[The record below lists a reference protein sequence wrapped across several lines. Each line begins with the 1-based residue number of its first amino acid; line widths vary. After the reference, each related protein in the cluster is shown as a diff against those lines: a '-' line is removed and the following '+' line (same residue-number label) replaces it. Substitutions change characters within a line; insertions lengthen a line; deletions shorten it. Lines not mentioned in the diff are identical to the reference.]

1 MRISCPPGSPGVTGG
16 HIELESA
23 AASLGSDRLRRALT
37 ASAGGIMESTGGS
50 AAAPA
55 KHTDSSVGESDMEAM
70 RMATE
75 GHQPENGFVSSETT
89 TPAPLTRIDQCV
101 LPFLGGFGRYQK
113 QLILLTWIP
122 ALFIGAIQFS
132 DNFLLD
138 QPNSTCVQPVLN
150 ASAPTSAPS
159 ALSERLTNNGTRGD
173 HIYNNGAHGT
183 DSDVDHMRCNCSEWK
198 FKLHTGLVQNV
209 VTKSENVM
217 LTLPPLRAREGRSP
231 RPFGESVSV
240 RRHPAPPGGLQ
251 GVNVAGLFPSPK
263 WSLVCDSASEVHI
276 AKFALVVG
284 SSFGY
289 LVFGILADWFG
300 RHPMLI
306 ISVLS
311 MLAFGLSV
319 AFSVNV
325 PMFSILRFFEGFSL
339 AGIILSLYLLRIEI
353 CLPEWRFSMNMVTCF
368 LMLAGQL
375 LMPVVAYLC
384 RDWQVLQV
392 AIICPLVLMLSYIWV
407 FPESLRWLLATQQY
421 YRSNWIMERIAKKN
435 KGDPPA
441 DGGGGG
447 RERGEGGE
455 GRGEGGREG
464 GEGGEE
470 RRRRGEGGE
479 GRGEERRMRG
489 EEKEGRGRGGGRE
502 RGEGGRRRGE
512 EKERRMRG
520 EERRGEGGRR
530 RGGEG
535 RDGRAASAQVLFF
548 AELQRVLHIK
558 PKRKCIMTMV
568 GTRNLWKNIVVL
580 CLNSLTGFGIHYC
593 FVRSLM
599 DPEGHNTIMSDNFYV
614 EFYTKAVITVASCLV
629 LCPAVGLMGRRGGLL
644 MFMIITALAS
654 LLQLGLL
661 NLLGKYSGQLNID
674 SSDTLN
680 KNLSLSF
687 SIIGMFS
694 SYGVS
699 ILSIFI
705 CAEIT
710 PTVIRGGG
718 LGLVLASAGFGMLT
732 GPIMDLHNQKGY
744 FLHHIIFACC
754 TLICIICILLLPE
767 TRRHPLP
774 ETLADGETYN
784 RQTLL
789 KPRKSGEQRFLLG
802 PSKNNRDY
810 SRVQDMALQ
819 EAATTVI
826 STMESTAS
834 SAVDLTILSTADMTA
849 PALVQVH
856 PNELEPKDP
865 NGRSP
870 SSLSGNPVT
879 DPSEDGVI
887 DASELRPLSSTSSQE
902 APDVTDPLLA
912 DEPPAADGGSVKSLP
927 HSVIP
932 QVNGGESTATRADS
946 SSGPT
951 PAALLISTTPTI
963 EPRPSSVLESPDP
976 AETRSVSP
984 ESPQSLQEDL
994 QASLAEPGALSMQD
1008 RPPPPPTPPPVPGTD
1023 RSIEPSANSCPPT
1036 ESNVDQSPPGPTT
1049 HSPLLPVTDS
1059 PITPKLDSAP
1069 PCINSRP
1076 SPPPLPGQKSILDA
1090 LGPVVIDTDGTAAQ
1104 SPTILPV
1111 TQIVRPATPEPP
1123 TAVAPP
1129 AQGPVAMDSLQ
1140 TLIDCTVS
1148 SPIDRDTLSLT
1159 DGASPDNNTPN
1170 GAASS

>member
-1 MRISCPPGSPGVTGG
+1 
-16 HIELESA
+16 
-23 AASLGSDRLRRALT
+23 
-37 ASAGGIMESTGGS
+37 MESTGGS

-70 RMATE
+70 RMETE

-209 VTKSENVM
+209 VT
-217 LTLPPLRAREGRSP
+217 
-231 RPFGESVSV
+231 
-240 RRHPAPPGGLQ
+240 
-251 GVNVAGLFPSPK
+251 K

-435 KGDPPA
+435 KVNLELDP
-441 DGGGGG
+441 
-447 RERGEGGE
+447 ENI
-455 GRGEGGREG
+455 
-464 GEGGEE
+464 
-470 RRRRGEGGE
+470 
-479 GRGEERRMRG
+479 
-489 EEKEGRGRGGGRE
+489 
-502 RGEGGRRRGE
+502 
-512 EKERRMRG
+512 
-520 EERRGEGGRR
+520 
-530 RGGEG
+530 
-535 RDGRAASAQVLFF
+535 FT
-548 AELQRVLHIK
+548 ELQRVLHIK

-810 SRVQDMALQ
+810 SRVQDLALH
-819 EAATTVI
+819 EAATTVV

-879 DPSEDGVI
+879 GPSEDGVI

-932 QVNGGESTATRADS
+932 QVNGGESTATRGDS

-976 AETRSVSP
+976 VETRSVSP

-994 QASLAEPGALSMQD
+994 QASLAEPDALSMQD
-1008 RPPPPPTPPPVPGTD
+1008 RPPPP
-1023 RSIEPSANSCPPT
+1023 
-1036 ESNVDQSPPGPTT
+1036 T
-1049 HSPLLPVTDS
+1049 HS
-1059 PITPKLDSAP
+1059 
-1069 PCINSRP
+1069 
-1076 SPPPLPGQKSILDA
+1076 
-1090 LGPVVIDTDGTAAQ
+1090 
-1104 SPTILPV
+1104 
-1111 TQIVRPATPEPP
+1111 
-1123 TAVAPP
+1123 
-1129 AQGPVAMDSLQ
+1129 
-1140 TLIDCTVS
+1140 S
-1148 SPIDRDTLSLT
+1148 SSTRY
-1159 DGASPDNNTPN
+1159 
-1170 GAASS
+1170 

>member
-1 MRISCPPGSPGVTGG
+1 HTLP
-16 HIELESA
+16 
-23 AASLGSDRLRRALT
+23 RALLT
-37 ASAGGIMESTGGS
+37 AGRNPGGIVSRGEPRRFRTANRADASAS
-50 AAAPA
+50 ALCRTRIGA
-55 KHTDSSVGESDMEAM
+55 DAM
-70 RMATE
+70 RMETE

-209 VTKSENVM
+209 VT
-217 LTLPPLRAREGRSP
+217 
-231 RPFGESVSV
+231 
-240 RRHPAPPGGLQ
+240 
-251 GVNVAGLFPSPK
+251 K

-392 AIICPLVLMLSYIWV
+392 AIICPLVLMLSYIWICVTMV

-421 YRSNWIMERIAKKN
+421 YRSNWIMEQVGCRPSI
-435 KGDPPA
+435 DH
-441 DGGGGG
+441 
-447 RERGEGGE
+447 
-455 GRGEGGREG
+455 
-464 GEGGEE
+464 
-470 RRRRGEGGE
+470 
-479 GRGEERRMRG
+479 
-489 EEKEGRGRGGGRE
+489 
-502 RGEGGRRRGE
+502 
-512 EKERRMRG
+512 
-520 EERRGEGGRR
+520 
-530 RGGEG
+530 
-535 RDGRAASAQVLFF
+535 QVLFF

-661 NLLGKYSGQLNID
+661 NLLGKYSGQLNIGN
-674 SSDTLN
+674 SDTLN

-810 SRVQDMALQ
+810 SRVQDL
-819 EAATTVI
+819 AA
-826 STMESTAS
+826 
-834 SAVDLTILSTADMTA
+834 A
-849 PALVQVH
+849 PA
-856 PNELEPKDP
+856 
-865 NGRSP
+865 
-870 SSLSGNPVT
+870 
-879 DPSEDGVI
+879 
-887 DASELRPLSSTSSQE
+887 
-902 APDVTDPLLA
+902 
-912 DEPPAADGGSVKSLP
+912 
-927 HSVIP
+927 
-932 QVNGGESTATRADS
+932 
-946 SSGPT
+946 
-951 PAALLISTTPTI
+951 
-963 EPRPSSVLESPDP
+963 
-976 AETRSVSP
+976 
-984 ESPQSLQEDL
+984 
-994 QASLAEPGALSMQD
+994 
-1008 RPPPPPTPPPVPGTD
+1008 
-1023 RSIEPSANSCPPT
+1023 
-1036 ESNVDQSPPGPTT
+1036 
-1049 HSPLLPVTDS
+1049 
-1059 PITPKLDSAP
+1059 
-1069 PCINSRP
+1069 
-1076 SPPPLPGQKSILDA
+1076 
-1090 LGPVVIDTDGTAAQ
+1090 
-1104 SPTILPV
+1104 
-1111 TQIVRPATPEPP
+1111 
-1123 TAVAPP
+1123 
-1129 AQGPVAMDSLQ
+1129 
-1140 TLIDCTVS
+1140 
-1148 SPIDRDTLSLT
+1148 
-1159 DGASPDNNTPN
+1159 GASGENMQSRGEKKNNNPRYFLPKMKCLSRVFARKKKKMPYPYEQNT
-1170 GAASS
+1170 

>member
-1 MRISCPPGSPGVTGG
+1 
-16 HIELESA
+16 
-23 AASLGSDRLRRALT
+23 
-37 ASAGGIMESTGGS
+37 MESTGGS

-70 RMATE
+70 RMETE

-209 VTKSENVM
+209 VT
-217 LTLPPLRAREGRSP
+217 
-231 RPFGESVSV
+231 
-240 RRHPAPPGGLQ
+240 
-251 GVNVAGLFPSPK
+251 K

-435 KGDPPA
+435 KVNLELDP
-441 DGGGGG
+441 
-447 RERGEGGE
+447 ENI
-455 GRGEGGREG
+455 
-464 GEGGEE
+464 
-470 RRRRGEGGE
+470 
-479 GRGEERRMRG
+479 
-489 EEKEGRGRGGGRE
+489 
-502 RGEGGRRRGE
+502 
-512 EKERRMRG
+512 
-520 EERRGEGGRR
+520 
-530 RGGEG
+530 
-535 RDGRAASAQVLFF
+535 FT
-548 AELQRVLHIK
+548 ELQRVLHIK

-810 SRVQDMALQ
+810 SRVQDLALH
-819 EAATTVI
+819 EAATTVV

-834 SAVDLTILSTADMTA
+834 SAVDLTILSIADMTA

-879 DPSEDGVI
+879 GPSEDGVI

-932 QVNGGESTATRADS
+932 QVNGGESTATRGDS

-976 AETRSVSP
+976 VETRSVSP

-994 QASLAEPGALSMQD
+994 QASLAEPDALSMQD

-1023 RSIEPSANSCPPT
+1023 HSIEPSANSCPPT

-1129 AQGPVAMDSLQ
+1129 AQGPVAIDSLQ

-1148 SPIDRDTLSLT
+1148 SPIDRDTLSFT
-1159 DGASPDNNTPN
+1159 DGGSPDNNTPN